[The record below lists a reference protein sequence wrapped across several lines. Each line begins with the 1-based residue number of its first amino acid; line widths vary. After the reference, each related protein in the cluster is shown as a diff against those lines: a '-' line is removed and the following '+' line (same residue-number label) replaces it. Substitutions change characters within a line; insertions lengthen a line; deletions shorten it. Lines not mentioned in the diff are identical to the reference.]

1 MHIWEPRPLEEQ
13 ILEVLVM
20 TIREGKN
27 PNDAYNDLSPMARA
41 KMDQFANF
49 MIRMIEKY
57 GREVLAEIEEEER
70 QKELETKTEE

>member
-13 ILEVLVM
+13 ILEVLVI

-41 KMDQFANF
+41 KMEQFANF
-49 MIRMIEKY
+49 MIRRYWGQTI
-57 GREVLAEIEEEER
+57 RERRIIRVK
-70 QKELETKTEE
+70 QP

>member
-1 MHIWEPRPLEEQ
+1 
-13 ILEVLVM
+13 M

-49 MIRMIEKY
+49 IIRMIEKY
-57 GREVLAEIEEEER
+57 GREVLAEIEDEER

>member
-1 MHIWEPRPLEEQ
+1 MEPRPLEEQ
-13 ILEVLVM
+13 ILEVLDM
-20 TIREGKN
+20 TIRESKN

-57 GREVLAEIEEEER
+57 GKEVLAEIEEEEH
-70 QKELETKTEE
+70 QKKLGDKTDEE